1 MTIISHI
8 TKHLLVTNLD
18 LSVNNCDLLLL
29 CVIK

>member
-8 TKHLLVTNLD
+8 TKHLLVNNLD